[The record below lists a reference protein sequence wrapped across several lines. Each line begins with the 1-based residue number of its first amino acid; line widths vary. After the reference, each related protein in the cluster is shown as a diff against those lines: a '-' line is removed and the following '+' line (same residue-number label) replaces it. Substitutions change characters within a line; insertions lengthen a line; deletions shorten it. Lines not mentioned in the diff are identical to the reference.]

1 MGGGGAYLLHALQLR
16 LRPDLVQ
23 SFRQRHV
30 AIVRGRTNFSAQLYG
45 LVLFDEDS
53 VLNFCLLS
61 IRIIIAL
68 LRWRILQN
76 PNNVQDPDGQ
86 LTAFAM
92 LYVP

>member
-1 MGGGGAYLLHALQLR
+1 MGGGRAYLLHALQLR

-61 IRIIIAL
+61 IRVMIAL
-68 LRWRILQN
+68 WRWRILQN
-76 PNNVQDPDGQ
+76 LGNARDPDGQ
-86 LTAFAM
+86 LTAFTM
-92 LYVP
+92 HYVL